1 MIRVSVLYHQ
11 GGKFDFDYYASKHMK
26 LVHKLLDPFGL
37 IKTEVDKGIG
47 SVPYVAIGHLVFKTI
62 EDMQKGLQAHD
73 PELAADLVNF
83 SDIKPEFQISEI
95 LVP

>member
-1 MIRVSVLYHQ
+1 MIRVSVLYRK
-11 GGKFDFDYYASKHMK
+11 GGKFDFDYYVNKHMK

-47 SVPYVAIGHLVFKTI
+47 NVPFEAMGHLVFKTI

-95 LVP
+95 LTP

>member
-1 MIRVSVLYHQ
+1 MIRISVLYAQ
-11 GGKFDFDYYASKHMK
+11 GGKFDFDYYVNTHMA
-26 LVHKLLDPFGL
+26 LVHKLLDPYGL
-37 IKTEVDKGIG
+37 IKSEVDRGIG
-47 SVPYVAIGHLVFKTI
+47 DSPYAAVGHLVFKSA

-95 LVP
+95 LAS